1 MPSTST
7 KSMVSKGEVSSTL
20 MSHSSLVTMSVT
32 SADSEARAAI
42 VSMSFCVFSMRV
54 ETSTQDWAVASE
66 TYWFAWATMR
76 LLVCCMKVDS
86 VTTTA
91 MNTRTKAA
99 MESQYFFPL
108 VFHSVLSRRGTGNYT

>member
-1 MPSTST
+1 
-7 KSMVSKGEVSSTL
+7 MVSKGEVSSTL

-42 VSMSFCVFSMRV
+42 VSMSLCVFSMRV

-66 TYWFAWATMR
+66 TYWFAWGDDAVAR
-76 LLVCCMKVDS
+76 LLHEGGQRDDDRDEHE
-86 VTTTA
+86 
-91 MNTRTKAA
+91 N
-99 MESQYFFPL
+99 ESSYGEPVLFPL